1 MGGGGGGGGEEERER
16 EGQEGSV
23 MSGEEVAWGGREERA
38 GWALTLS
45 PSKSPFLFFFVLQS
59 VYVNIRVCT
68 MFQKLVSDR
77 F

>member
-1 MGGGGGGGGEEERER
+1 MGGGGGGEERER

-45 PSKSPFLFFFVLQS
+45 PSKSPFFFVLQS

-68 MFQKLVSDR
+68 MFQKNGK
-77 F
+77 